1 MKKKRVAY
9 RETTAQ
15 QRKYLFEVWEEKG
28 NVTLACRKAHVG
40 RGTFY
45 YWKPRFEKQG
55 YQGLE
60 QSESRAP
67 KNHYRTPVEVEEKV
81 IAMRQKHPDWGKQRI
96 ADELAK
102 ANNWVPLVAPQTVR
116 RILKDAG
123 LWKAIDAES
132 KKSQSS
138 QPVAQRKSQGKPSM

>member
-1 MKKKRVAY
+1 MKTKRISY

-15 QRKYLFEVWEEKG
+15 QRKLLFEFWEATG

-45 YWKPRFEKQG
+45 YWKPRFDKYG
-55 YQGLE
+55 YAGLE
-60 QSESRAP
+60 AYESRAP
-67 KNHYRTPVEVEEKV
+67 KNPRRTSTEVEQKV
-81 IAMRQKHPDWGKQRI
+81 IAQRRKHPDWGKQRI

-123 LWKAIDAES
+123 LWEAVEAEA
-132 KKSQSS
+132 KKNRSRQV
-138 QPVAQRKSQGKPSM
+138 VAQQRSQDKPST

>member
-1 MKKKRVAY
+1 MNTKRIVY

-15 QRKYLFEVWEEKG
+15 QRKLLFEVWEATD
-28 NVTLACRKAHVG
+28 NVSIACRKAHVG

-55 YQGLE
+55 YKGLE
-60 QSESRAP
+60 EFASRAP
-67 KNHYRTPVEVEEKV
+67 KNPKRTSVEIEQKVVEMREK
-81 IAMRQKHPDWGKQRI
+81 HLDWGKQRI

-123 LWKAIDAES
+123 LWEAVEAETKKASRQVVER
-132 KKSQSS
+132 
-138 QPVAQRKSQGKPSM
+138 QRNQDKPST

>member
-1 MKKKRVAY
+1 MNTKRISY

-15 QRKYLFEVWEEKG
+15 QRKLLFEVWEATG

-45 YWKPRFEKQG
+45 YWKPRFEKYG
-55 YQGLE
+55 YKGLE
-60 QSESRAP
+60 EFESRAP
-67 KNHYRTPVEVEEKV
+67 KNPYRTSVDVDQKV
-81 IAMRQKHPDWGKQRI
+81 VAMRRKHPDWGKQRI

-102 ANNWVPLVAPQTVR
+102 ANNWVPLIAPQTVR

-123 LWKAIDAES
+123 LWEAVEAAS
-132 KKSQSS
+132 KKSRSRQ
-138 QPVAQRKSQGKPSM
+138 VVERRKSQDKPSM